1 MVSIDEQLF
10 FVINHLNLGF
20 LEPLF
25 VLFRSKTFWIPLY
38 LFVIYYIFRHFSW
51 RQGAVLILMSIACI
65 GVADQVSSEII
76 KKQIKRPRP
85 CQTESGLKDV
95 DLKVDCGGGY
105 SFTSSHATNHM
116 AIAIFW
122 IFTVFRAAGKG
133 KYWLIAWALLIGFC
147 QIYVGVHYP
156 SDVMSGFILGSV
168 IGFGLAMIFNWL
180 NLRFLIKPNETTKPS
195 AG

>member
-10 FVINHLNLGF
+10 FVINHLNLGI

-25 VLFRSKTFWIPLY
+25 VLFRDKLFWTPLY
-38 LFVIYYIFRHFSW
+38 LYLIYYMFRHFSV
-51 RQGAVLILMSIACI
+51 RKASILLLFSIACI
-65 GVADQVSSEII
+65 AIADQVSSEVI

-85 CQTESGLKDV
+85 CQIDSGLNGV

-116 AIAIFW
+116 AIAVFW
-122 IFTVFRAAGKG
+122 ILTVFRDAGKN
-133 KYWLIAWALLIGFC
+133 KYWLIAWAMLIGFC

-156 SDVMSGFILGSV
+156 SDVLSGFILGIL
-168 IGFGLAMIFNWL
+168 IGSGLA
-180 NLRFLIKPNETTKPS
+180 FLYRLIEKNFLDKSQIGIEQK
-195 AG
+195 